1 MKINK
6 KAAVIGTVILF
17 CILFTGIIFIKIG
30 LSEEPVKEP
39 IASYVVENTPTISH
53 TSTPLPTLEIT
64 PTAIDYD
71 SIAGL
76 TEGQVYPDKLVED
89 KTKNVLIIGEDKVAG
104 LYDTIGIMN
113 IDKKNK
119 KVKIIMIPRDT
130 YIQYNK
136 KVIHYLEN
144 AGKSGDPAFYKIN
157 CAHNIGP
164 IMKYK
169 SKFSQYSISF
179 LADVIKEVFSI
190 EVDDYVKVNTEGFV
204 DIVDL
209 FGGVDIEVPYNMNF
223 DDPFQ
228 NLSIHL
234 NKGFQHLDGKQAEGF
249 VRFRQGYDEKN
260 VLISYGDTERKKN
273 QITFIKAFINQH
285 ATLEN
290 ITKIPGLLKSMNKNV
305 KTSVGVG
312 DVLMSYTGILKDVVI
327 NKYKIDS
334 ITIQGKSE
342 MRNGTYYQLIGN

>member
-6 KAAVIGTVILF
+6 KVLVIGTVILL
-17 CILFTGIIFIKIG
+17 CIIIMVIVVIKTNLNI
-30 LSEEPVKEP
+30 ENIE
-39 IASYVVENTPTISH
+39 ASSTVTKIENTPTVSY
-53 TSTPLPTLEIT
+53 TYTPLPTQEIAT
-64 PTAIDYD
+64 EVIDYD
-71 SIAGL
+71 SIPGL
-76 TEGQVYPDKLVED
+76 TEGNVYPTRLVED
-89 KTKNVLIIGEDKVAG
+89 NTKNILIIGEDKVAG

-119 KVKIIMIPRDT
+119 KIKVIMIPRDT

-136 KVIHYLEN
+136 KVVHYMEN
-144 AGKSGDPAFYKIN
+144 AGKSGLASFYKIN

-169 SKFSQYSISF
+169 GKFSQYSMSF
-179 LADVIKEVFSI
+179 LADVVKEVFGI

-204 DIVDL
+204 SIVDL
-209 FGGVDIEVPYNMNF
+209 FGGVDIDVPYNMDY

-228 NLSIHL
+228 DLSIHL
-234 NKGFQHLDGKQAEGF
+234 KKGLQHLDGKQAEGF

-260 VLISYGDTERKKN
+260 VLKSYGDTERKKN
-273 QITFIKAFINQH
+273 QIAFIKAFISQH

-290 ITKIPGLLKSMNKNV
+290 ITKIPGLIKNMNKNV

-312 DVLMSYTGILKDVVI
+312 DVLMSYMGTFNDIVI
-327 NKYKIDS
+327 NKYKIES
-334 ITIQGKSE
+334 MTIQGKGE
-342 MRNGTYYQLIGN
+342 LRNGTYYQIIN